1 MMSLQAQLCHCECLL
16 RYWSSLYSSRSLSF
30 FSLSSSLSLPPPAI
44 QGEGKRAMIITGPN
58 MGGKSSYIR
67 QVALITIM
75 AQLGSFVPAQEASI
89 GVVDGIYIR

>member
-1 MMSLQAQLCHCECLL
+1 MRCSL
-16 RYWSSLYSSRSLSF
+16 LSHV
-30 FSLSSSLSLPPPAI
+30 I

-89 GVVDGIYIR
+89 GVVDGIYTR